1 MFYFGITL
9 GRILN
14 GFVADKFGDKTM
26 IRVGSAVLV
35 LGLILVALPLKTN
48 AFCIA
53 GLLVIG
59 LGCAPIYPCI
69 IHSTPD
75 NFGADKSQAI
85 VGVQMASAYTGNLL
99 MPPLFGL
106 IANHISAGLFPLYML
121 LILCVM
127 WVMHVQLQ
135 KRVKKEA

>member
-1 MFYFGITL
+1 
-9 GRILN
+9 
-14 GFVADKFGDKTM
+14 M
-26 IRVGSAVLV
+26 IRLGQVLIGVG
-35 LGLILVALPLKTN
+35 ILLMFLPFGENVALV
-48 AFCIA
+48 

-59 LGCAPIYPCI
+59 FGCAPIYPCI
-69 IHSTPD
+69 IHSTPA

-106 IANHISAGLFPLYML
+106 IANHISVGLFPMYML

-135 KRVKKEA
+135 KRVREEA